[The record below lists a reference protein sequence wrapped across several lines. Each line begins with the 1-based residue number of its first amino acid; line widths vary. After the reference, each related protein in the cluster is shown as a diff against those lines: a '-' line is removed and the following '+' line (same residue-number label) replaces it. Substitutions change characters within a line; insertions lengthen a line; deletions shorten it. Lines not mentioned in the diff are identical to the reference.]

1 MNQER
6 YYFVLF
12 ARIVLALGFLS
23 AVADRFGLWTPL
35 LGANGVFW
43 GSMQSFAA
51 YTGTLAPW
59 VPQAVLPAFAWL
71 VTLFEIVFGVGLL
84 AGVCLRWMALGA
96 GILVLLFGIS
106 MFFFAGVKAP
116 FDYSVFPTAACALM
130 VFAQTKKN

>member
-6 YYFVLF
+6 NYFVLF

-23 AVADRFGLWTPL
+23 AVADRFGLWTLL
-35 LGANGVFW
+35 LGANGVLW

-51 YTGTLAPW
+51 YTG
-59 VPQAVLPAFAWL
+59 
-71 VTLFEIVFGVGLL
+71 G
-84 AGVCLRWMALGA
+84 CLRWMALGA

-116 FDYSVFPTAACALM
+116 FDFSVFPTAACARM
-130 VFAQTKKN
+130 VCGQTKKN